1 MILASIL
8 ITSNEQEEKNLPI
21 SVVENIASFTRV
33 HPNLCHQLF
42 TDASIRELICNNF
55 DAEVLSAYE
64 KLTPFAYKSDL
75 ARYCIMYCYGG
86 VYADIATYFF
96 SPWSPLYLASE
107 STDNVTQNPLK
118 MGLFQDFQ
126 SASVWDTANGL
137 FSSPPKHK
145 ALELA
150 IKLVCENVKAEYYGK
165 NSLCPTG
172 PTLFGRAIAR
182 TCEPEELIVGTSVW
196 INPNRALKKIVYE
209 TSHGFFFDNK
219 LVALKRKRG
228 GRPLSEIGISG
239 GNDYNDLWQSK
250 SIYTSLK

>member
-8 ITSNEQEEKNLPI
+8 ITSNDQGEKNLPI
-21 SVVENIASFTRV
+21 SVAENIASFRRV
-33 HPNLCHQLF
+33 HPNLSHQLF
-42 TDASIRELICNNF
+42 TDTSIRELIHNNF

-64 KLTPFAYKSDL
+64 KLIPFAYKSDL

-96 SPWSPLYLASE
+96 RPWSPYYLASACP
-107 STDNVTQNPLK
+107 DQVPHNPLK
-118 MGLFQDFQ
+118 LGLFQDFQ
-126 SASVWDTANGL
+126 SASVWDTANGV
-137 FSSPPKHK
+137 FSSPPRHK
-145 ALELA
+145 ALALA
-150 IKLVCENVKAEYYGK
+150 IELVCENVKAEYYGK

-172 PTLFGRAIAR
+172 PTLFGKAISR

-196 INPNRALKKIVYE
+196 ISPNGVLKEVVTEK
-209 TSHGFFFDNK
+209 SHGFLFDNK

-239 GNDYNDLWQSK
+239 GNDYNDMWQSK
-250 SIYTSLK
+250 SIYASL